1 MGAWNHLA
9 RAKAVGSRSE
19 CPCTQEGA
27 GIGTGG
33 GLQLTWVPGLQ
44 LSGHEGST
52 RAMHFSVG
60 AALRA
65 SAVERKLSSSSAPCR
80 PFVFSGP
87 SCCTC
92 SLCFGTVAVLWH
104 RGVPQTSTAFVPD
117 LAATAPVCPTLS
129 LPLVTSFCLHSP
141 PHPPPPQSL
150 TKTKSLHTGQT
161 SFSSHWGQARPL
173 YNLPSLVKEEGLS
186 TLSSSPV
193 CTEVEGKVKGK
204 STPSHFWA
212 PPCRALSVP
221 PPSQLTWTWHGCWA
235 VSPQLWRR
243 VGSGSWGAA
252 LLRPALSLQSL
263 GPSSTETLPIRLKTS
278 GMPVRVLDQWH

>member
-27 GIGTGG
+27 GIGTGR

-87 SCCTC
+87 SCCTW

-129 LPLVTSFCLHSP
+129 LPLVTSFCLHFP
-141 PHPPPPQSL
+141 PAAPAPVPDQNQISAHRTDL
-150 TKTKSLHTGQT
+150 
-161 SFSSHWGQARPL
+161 F
-173 YNLPSLVKEEGLS
+173 LS
-186 TLSSSPV
+186 
-193 CTEVEGKVKGK
+193 
-204 STPSHFWA
+204 
-212 PPCRALSVP
+212 
-221 PPSQLTWTWHGCWA
+221 
-235 VSPQLWRR
+235 
-243 VGSGSWGAA
+243 
-252 LLRPALSLQSL
+252 SL
-263 GPSSTETLPIRLKTS
+263 GPGPASVQSSQF
-278 GMPVRVLDQWH
+278 G